1 MLQSWKTSVA
11 GILQFLALGAN
22 QIMLLIDGND
32 LTNPDYGLLFAS
44 LMTLI
49 GLLRARDNDVSSE
62 NAGAK

>member
-1 MLQSWKTSVA
+1 
-11 GILQFLALGAN
+11 
-22 QIMLLIDGND
+22 MLLIDGND